1 MTSVLGSHREGPC
14 FSNQGLRL
22 GPVVEKAKGAHTLSC
37 IIQNQLAMT
46 RGILSHKGQPC
57 PTNNDVMDHVT
68 RYCNVVGL
76 HCRTRLV
83 YTIHQTVPSLV
94 ECLACEATVA
104 QVFVVYDWLTI
115 IVCMYKAAGLL

>member
-46 RGILSHKGQPC
+46 RGVLSHKGQPC

-68 RYCNVVGL
+68 KYCNVVGL

-94 ECLACEATVA
+94 EVSLACGTS
-104 QVFVVYDWLTI
+104 VFVVYNWLTI

>member
-1 MTSVLGSHREGPC
+1 MTSVLDSYREGPC

-22 GPVVEKAKGAHTLSC
+22 GPVVEKAKGSHTLSC

-68 RYCNVVGL
+68 NTATWLDCTVGHGL
-76 HCRTRLV
+76 YTQFTR
-83 YTIHQTVPSLV
+83 P
-94 ECLACEATVA
+94 
-104 QVFVVYDWLTI
+104 FP
-115 IVCMYKAAGLL
+115 LLWK

>member
-1 MTSVLGSHREGPC
+1 M
-14 FSNQGLRL
+14 
-22 GPVVEKAKGAHTLSC
+22 EKAKGAHTLSC

-83 YTIHQTVPSLV
+83 YTIHHTVPSLV
-94 ECLACEATVA
+94 EVSLACGTS
-104 QVFVVYDWLTI
+104 VFVVYNWLTI

>member
-1 MTSVLGSHREGPC
+1 MKYIIWVHSDKRSWLPPRRALLFKS
-14 FSNQGLRL
+14 RL
-22 GPVVEKAKGAHTLSC
+22 GPVVEKAKAAHTLSY
-37 IIQNQLAMT
+37 IIQNQLAIT

-68 RYCNVVGL
+68 KYCNMVGL
-76 HCRTRLV
+76 HCKTRLV

-104 QVFVVYDWLTI
+104 QVFL
-115 IVCMYKAAGLL
+115 